1 MTCTK
6 REKENSPLKTESFVI
21 EIPLKDEVSKLL
33 NECSF
38 NSCDVI
44 LEYHYKK
51 TRKNELPF

>member
-21 EIPLKDEVSKLL
+21 EIPLKDKVSKLL

-44 LEYHYKK
+44 
-51 TRKNELPF
+51 